1 MTFKAVLW
9 DFGGVISTSPFESF
23 NVYEEANGLPRD
35 FIRTLNATNPD
46 TNAWAHFER
55 NQFTIDEFADAFEA
69 EALAAGHALDARQVL
84 LSLKGE
90 MRPEVFAAIDTI
102 NAAGL
107 INAGVTNNISP
118 MEPSDWH
125 AKFKAII
132 ESSRVGVR
140 KPEPRFYEMACEAI
154 GVTPDECVYLDDLG
168 INLKP
173 AKAMGMTTIKF
184 IDPTDALSELAGH
197 LGLEFVHDHRGEAS

>member
-1 MTFKAVLW
+1 VFKAVLW

-35 FIRTLNATNPD
+35 FIRTLNATNSD

-55 NQFTIDEFADAFEA
+55 GDYTVEQFA
-69 EALAAGHALDARQVL
+69 EAFNAEAAAQGYSVDALAVL
-84 LSLKGE
+84 QGLRGE
-90 MRPEVFAAIDTI
+90 MRPEVFEMIDRI
-102 NAAGL
+102 NAAG
-107 INAGVTNNISP
+107 IVNAGVTNNFAP

-125 AKFKAII
+125 GKFKVII

-140 KPEPRFYEMACEAI
+140 KPDPRFYELACEAL
-154 GVTPDECVYLDDLG
+154 GVTAAECVYLDDLG
-168 INLKP
+168 VNLKP

-184 IDPTDALSELAGH
+184 VDPAAALTELAGH
-197 LGLEFVHDHRGEAS
+197 LGL

>member
-1 MTFKAVLW
+1 MFKAVLW

-23 NVYEEANGLPRD
+23 NRYEEANGLPRD

-55 NQFTIDEFADAFEA
+55 NEYSVEQFAKAFAA
-69 EALAAGHALDARQVL
+69 EAAAQGFELDALAVL
-84 LSLKGE
+84 GALRGE
-90 MRPEVFAAIDTI
+90 MRVEVFDMIDAI
-102 NAAGL
+102 NAAGFV
-107 INAGVTNNISP
+107 NAGVTNNFAP

-125 AKFKAII
+125 GKFKVII

-140 KPEPRFYEMACEAI
+140 KPDPRFYEMACDAL
-154 GVTPDECVYLDDLG
+154 GVLPSDCVYLDDLG

-184 IDPTDALSELAGH
+184 IDPHDALTELKGY
-197 LGLEFVHDHRGEAS
+197 LGL

>member
-1 MTFKAVLW
+1 MSFKAVLW

-23 NVYEEANGLPRD
+23 NKYEQANGLPRD

-55 NQFTIDEFADAFEA
+55 NQYTIDQFA
-69 EALAAGHALDARQVL
+69 EAFQAEAVAAGHALDARAVL

-90 MRPEVFAAIDTI
+90 MRPEVFAMIDVI
-102 NAAGL
+102 SAAGL
-107 INAGVTNNISP
+107 VNVGVTNNVAP
-118 MEPSDWH
+118 MEPSDWQ
-125 AKFKAII
+125 AEFKVII

-140 KPEPRFYEMACEAI
+140 KPEPRFYELACEAV

-173 AKAMGMTTIKF
+173 ARAMGMTTIKF
-184 IDPTDALSELAGH
+184 VDPDVALTELAGH
-197 LGLEFVHDHRGEAS
+197 LGLRLGG

>member
-1 MTFKAVLW
+1 MSQYKAVLW

-23 NVYEEANGLPRD
+23 NVYEDANGLPRD

-84 LSLKGE
+84 LALKGE
-90 MRPEVFAAIDTI
+90 MRPEVFDMIDRI

-107 INAGVTNNISP
+107 MNAGVTNNISP
-118 MEPSDWH
+118 MEPSPWQD
-125 AKFKAII
+125 KFAVII

-140 KPEPRFYEMACEAI
+140 KPEPRFYELACEAL
-154 GVTPDECVYLDDLG
+154 GVSPAECVYLDDLG

-184 IDPTDALSELAGH
+184 IDPTIALGALSTH
-197 LGLEFVHDHRGEAS
+197 LGFSPV

>member
-1 MTFKAVLW
+1 LFKAVLW

-23 NVYEEANGLPRD
+23 NRYEEANGLPLD
-35 FIRTLNATNPD
+35 FIRGLNATNPD

-55 NQFTIDEFADAFEA
+55 NQYTVDQFAEAFEA
-69 EALAAGHALDARQVL
+69 EAVAAGYTLDARAVL
-84 LSLKGE
+84 MALRGE
-90 MRPEVFAAIDTI
+90 MRPEVFAMIDAI

-107 INAGVTNNISP
+107 MNAGVTNNFAP

-125 AKFKAII
+125 AKFKVII

-140 KPEPRFYEMACEAI
+140 KPDPRFYELACDALA
-154 GVTPDECVYLDDLG
+154 VAPDECVYLDDLG

-184 IDPTDALSELAGH
+184 VEPDAALRELAGY
-197 LGLEFVHDHRGEAS
+197 LQGAIE